1 MSLTDAKPHAPIF
14 GTYKTY
20 GCDLGLFEKLGLKPF
35 EGKSH
40 ESLIV
45 GEVENKHYNSKVI
58 ISVYGCPALFWSFDI
73 FSGESKTRT
82 KIETGSGALIDYWKY
97 VDLMMQGM
105 IVAKKIEP
113 VTSLNPPANDDVIR
127 TRFELPVESIEAAEL
142 VKKGMQIAVDR
153 IVDGLR
159 KLAEQS
165 KGKAT
170 YHLDGFIE
178 SLADSIEK
186 TPITVIEI
194 EKQAT
199 TDKSF
204 GE

>member
-1 MSLTDAKPHAPIF
+1 MSPTDAK
-14 GTYKTY
+14 
-20 GCDLGLFEKLGLKPF
+20 
-35 EGKSH
+35 
-40 ESLIV
+40 
-45 GEVENKHYNSKVI
+45 
-58 ISVYGCPALFWSFDI
+58 
-73 FSGESKTRT
+73 
-82 KIETGSGALIDYWKY
+82 
-97 VDLMMQGM
+97 Q
-105 IVAKKIEP
+105 
-113 VTSLNPPANDDVIR
+113 PANDETIR
-127 TRFELPVESIEAAEL
+127 TRFELPVESSEAAEL

-159 KLAEQS
+159 KLAKQS

-194 EKQAT
+194 EKPT
-199 TDKSF
+199 VTDKSF